1 MVRRALLFLCALGIG
16 GCEAPVLLNDG
27 SIAFPEKGLRG
38 AGIVTA
44 NGVEFRDRNDVPQ
57 RIIHHST
64 DDPWR
69 APVGFILPK
78 SGRFTQTSQPTVIAT
93 RGLAFSLR
101 SSDTRVPSWGGEV
114 LVRVDVIAPAAEGT
128 ARAGEGLAIVIDG
141 SGVDSLLLAEDALE
155 QLGAWDRVAVID
167 ASPAR
172 VLVPSI
178 PANDRSLAEAALE
191 KQMHTLPRGA
201 SDLAK
206 GLRLARGSLGGTGLR
221 RVLILTD
228 GKTPPDARAQDAI
241 AELSHEG
248 VVTSAIGTRDD
259 VDAWLA
265 SGLVT
270 AGGISHVHPSLDSRR
285 AAVRFVVP
293 SAGMVTFKNTILEF
307 RGNPAPSH
315 VIETSGGG
323 VRWHLD
329 SGELV
334 LGDIRAGEAR
344 TEVIRVT
351 VPPFTPGLSFDF
363 EVSAHAHDV
372 QLGDER
378 SFGADIHCVYDD
390 DLERIAQSRNG
401 DVIAYASALATL
413 KRLEAAFAGPDVE
426 RAGGI
431 WQIARL
437 HAQSMS
443 LLARDTGDRAIAEQ
457 ADTLRAVVGTVGP
470 N

>member
-1 MVRRALLFLCALGIG
+1 LLK
-16 GCEAPVLLNDG
+16 DG
-27 SIAFPEKGLRG
+27 SIAFPEKGLHG

-57 RIIHHST
+57 RIVHGTT

-78 SGRFTQTSQPTVIAT
+78 SGRFTQTSKPTVMAT

-128 ARAGEGLAIVIDG
+128 ARKGEGLAIVIEGNGADT
-141 SGVDSLLLAEDALE
+141 VILAEDALE

-172 VLVPSI
+172 LLVPAI

-191 KQMHTLPRGA
+191 KQLTHARGA
-201 SDLAK
+201 SDLATALRVAQNAMH
-206 GLRLARGSLGGTGLR
+206 GLD

-228 GKTPPDARAQDAI
+228 GKTPVDVRTQNAI
-241 AELSHEG
+241 AELSHAG
-248 VVTSAIGTRDD
+248 VVTSAIGTRED
-259 VDAWLA
+259 VDPWLA

-270 AGGISHVHPSLDSRR
+270 AGGVAHTNPSIDSRR
-285 AAVRFVVP
+285 AAVKFVVP

-329 SGELV
+329 AGELV

-344 TEVIRVT
+344 TEVVRVT
-351 VPPFTPGLSFDF
+351 VPPFTPGLKFDF

-372 QLGDER
+372 ELGDER
-378 SFGADIHCVYDD
+378 TFGAELHCVYDD

-413 KRLEAAFAGPDVE
+413 KRLENAFVGPDVE

-443 LLARDTGDRAIAEQ
+443 LLARDTGDHAIAQQ
-457 ADTLRAVVGTVGP
+457 AETLRAVVGTVGP

>member
-1 MVRRALLFLCALGIG
+1 MRRAVLFAIAFSL
-16 GCEAPVLLNDG
+16 GCEAPVLLRDG
-27 SIAFPEKGLRG
+27 SIAFPEKGLHG

-44 NGVEFRDRNDVPQ
+44 NGVEFRDRNDIPQ
-57 RIIHHST
+57 RVVHHTT

-69 APVGFILPK
+69 APVGFIVPK
-78 SGRFTQTSQPTVIAT
+78 SGRFTETSKPTVIAT

-128 ARAGEGLAIVIDG
+128 ARNGEGLAIVIDG
-141 SGVDSLLLAEDALE
+141 SGLDTIILAEDALE
-155 QLGAWDRVAVID
+155 QLGAWDRVTVVD

-172 VLVPSI
+172 ILVPSI

-191 KQMHTLPRGA
+191 KQLRTLPRGG
-201 SDLAK
+201 SDLGTA
-206 GLRLARGSLGGTGLR
+206 LRLARASLGGGNGLR

-228 GKTPPDARAQDAI
+228 GRTPPDARALNAI
-241 AELSHEG
+241 AELSHSG
-248 VVTSAIGTRDD
+248 VVTSAIGSRED
-259 VDAWLA
+259 VDPWLA

-270 AGGISHVHPSLDSRR
+270 AGGIEHTHPSIESRR

-293 SAGMVTFKNTILEF
+293 SAGMVTFKDTILEF

-329 SGELV
+329 AGELV
-334 LGDIRAGEAR
+334 LGNIRAGEAR
-344 TEVIRVT
+344 TEVVRVT
-351 VPPFTPGLSFDF
+351 VPAFTPGLSFDF
-363 EVSAHAHDV
+363 EVSARAHDV
-372 QLGDER
+372 QMGEDR
-378 SFGADIHCVYDD
+378 TFGANIHCVYDD

-413 KRLEAAFAGPDVE
+413 KRLEAAFVGPDVE
-426 RAGGI
+426 RAGGV

-443 LLARDTGDRAIAEQ
+443 LLARDTGDRAIAVQ
-457 ADTLRAVVGTVGP
+457 AETLRAVVGTVGP
-470 N
+470 

>member
-1 MVRRALLFLCALGIG
+1 MVRRALLFLCALAM
-16 GCEAPVLLNDG
+16 GCEAPVLLKDG
-27 SIAFPEKGLRG
+27 SIAFPEKGLHG

-57 RIIHHST
+57 RIVHRTT

-69 APVGFILPK
+69 APVGFIVPK
-78 SGRFTQTSQPTVIAT
+78 SGRFTQTSKPTVIAT
-93 RGLAFSLR
+93 RGLSFALR

-141 SGVDSLLLAEDALE
+141 SGIDSLLLAEDALE
-155 QLGAWDRVAVID
+155 QLGAWDRVSVVD

-172 VLVPSI
+172 MLVPSI
-178 PANDRSLAEAALE
+178 PASDRSLAEAALE
-191 KQMHTLPRGA
+191 QQLQGVARGR

-206 GLRLARGSLGGTGLR
+206 ALRLARGSLGGTGLR

-228 GKTPPDARAQDAI
+228 GVTPPDARVHDAM

-248 VVTSAIGTRDD
+248 IVTSAIGTRAD
-259 VDAWLA
+259 VDAWLT

-270 AGGISHVHPSLDSRR
+270 AGGISHTHPSLESRR

-293 SAGMVTFKNTILEF
+293 SAGMVTFKDTILEF

-329 SGELV
+329 AGELV

-363 EVSAHAHDV
+363 EISARAHDV

-378 SFGADIHCVYDD
+378 TFGAEIHCVYDD

-431 WQIARL
+431 WQVARL
-437 HAQSMS
+437 HAQSMA
-443 LLARDTGDRAIAEQ
+443 LLARDTNDRAIAQQ
-457 ADTLRAVVGTVGP
+457 ADTLQTLLGTVRP

>member
-1 MVRRALLFLCALGIG
+1 MVRRVLLFLCALAIG
-16 GCEAPVLLNDG
+16 GCEAPVLLKDG
-27 SIAFPEKGLRG
+27 TIAFPEKGLHG

-57 RIIHHST
+57 RVVHHST
-64 DDPWR
+64 DEPWR

-78 SGRFTQTSQPTVIAT
+78 SGRFTQTSRPIVMGT
-93 RGLAFSLR
+93 RGLSFALR

-128 ARAGEGLAIVIDG
+128 ARSGEGLAIVIDG
-141 SGVDSLLLAEDALE
+141 SGIDSLVLAEDALE
-155 QLGAWDRVAVID
+155 QLGAWDRVSVID

-172 VLVPSI
+172 MLVPSI

-191 KQMHTLPRGA
+191 KQLHGLPRA
-201 SDLAK
+201 SRSDLANA
-206 GLRLARGSLGGTGLR
+206 LRMARGSLGTNGLR
-221 RVLILTD
+221 RILILTD
-228 GKTPPDARAQDAI
+228 GLTPPDARAQSAMS
-241 AELSHEG
+241 ELSHEG
-248 VVTSAIGTRDD
+248 IVTSAIGTRPD

-270 AGGISHVHPSLDSRR
+270 AGGISHTHPSLDSRR

-293 SAGMVTFKNTILEF
+293 SAGMVTFKDTILEV

-329 SGELV
+329 MGELV

-351 VPPFTPGLSFDF
+351 VPPFTPGLTFDF
-363 EVSAHAHDV
+363 EVQARAHDV

-378 SFGADIHCVYDD
+378 TFGAEIHCTYDD

-413 KRLEAAFAGPDVE
+413 KRLEAAFVGPDVE
-426 RAGGI
+426 KAGGL
-431 WQIARL
+431 WQVAQL
-437 HAQSMS
+437 HARSMS
-443 LLARDTGDRAIAEQ
+443 LLARDTHDRAIAEQ
-457 ADTLRAVVGTVGP
+457 ADTLQSLLATVR
-470 N
+470 